1 MRVLHRPDAVQD
13 QAGDGAEAGVGALED
28 EGARCVLA
36 GRVPRSDDEDETWGD
51 AALGDGHVRHFVV
64 VVETNR
70 G

>member
-36 GRVPRSDDEDETWGD
+36 GRVP
-51 AALGDGHVRHFVV
+51 
-64 VVETNR
+64 
-70 G
+70 